1 MKKIGLT
8 GGIGSGKST
17 VAQVFRALGV
27 PVFVSDD
34 EARRLQENDPEVV
47 KAIAALFGKEIY
59 KDGKLDRA
67 KVATV
72 VFADK
77 EKLSQ
82 LNAIV
87 HPAVGK
93 AFEKFCATHNDA
105 PYVIKEAAIIFEHS
119 LEKQLDG
126 VITVTAP
133 DEVRIA
139 RVMTRDQAEREAVIR
154 RMQNQMPQ
162 EEKAKRS
169 AFVIM
174 NDGKEMLLPQ
184 VLKIDAALKK

>member
-34 EARRLQENDPEVV
+34 EARRLQESDAEVV
-47 KAIAALFGKEIY
+47 NAIAALFGKEIY

-93 AFEKFCATHNDA
+93 AFDAFCITHNAA
-105 PYVIKEAAIIFEHS
+105 PYVIKEAAIIFEHG